1 VIAYLAIAGAGLSV
15 ALLLT
20 LVILYLRK
28 ERDTLRRRV
37 ERSARELE
45 RLQRSFSRFAPAEMV
60 ERLIEAG
67 SLGSGERRE
76 VTVMFADIRDF
87 TRISEKQ
94 DPVVV
99 IEVLN
104 GYFSEMSRIIRAHHG
119 HVTRIMGDGIMSV
132 FGALEQNPWHALDA
146 VEAAVDMKQALNH
159 YNEALR
165 TCRFPELRFG
175 IGIHCGTVV
184 AGVVG
189 SEELLEFT
197 VMGDVVNVASRIEG
211 LTRQFDS
218 DILITN
224 EVRDRIGD
232 RFRLMEMHPAHL
244 KGKSNS
250 VTTWALLCSDT
261 GSKYKNEERTY

>member
-1 VIAYLAIAGAGLSV
+1 MIANVVVGSAGFSV
-15 ALLLT
+15 ALVLMLI
-20 LVILYLRK
+20 ILYLRK
-28 ERDTLRRRV
+28 ERDALRRRA
-37 ERSARELE
+37 ERNAQELE
-45 RLQRSFSRFAPAEMV
+45 TLQRSFSRFAPAELV
-60 ERLIEAG
+60 ERIIEAG

-94 DPVVV
+94 DPAVV

-132 FGALEQNPWHALDA
+132 FGALEKNPWHALDA
-146 VEAAVDMKQALNH
+146 VEAAVDMKQALDR
-159 YNEALR
+159 YNVALR
-165 TCRFPELRFG
+165 TRRFPELRFG

-189 SEELLEFT
+189 SAELLEFT
-197 VMGDVVNVASRIEG
+197 VMGDAVNVASRIEG
-211 LTRQFDS
+211 LTRQFDA

-224 EVRDRIGD
+224 EIRDRIGD
-232 RFRLMEMHPAHL
+232 RFRLTEMRPARL
-244 KGKSNS
+244 KGKSGH
-250 VTTWALLCSDT
+250 VATWALLSLAT
-261 GSKYKNEERTY
+261 G

>member
-1 VIAYLAIAGAGLSV
+1 MIAYFVIGGAGFSV
-15 ALLLT
+15 ALVLT
-20 LVILYLRK
+20 LIILYLRK
-28 ERDTLRRRV
+28 ERDMLRRRAD
-37 ERSARELE
+37 RSAQELE
-45 RLQRSFSRFAPAEMV
+45 RLQRSFSRFAPAELV
-60 ERLIEAG
+60 ERIIGAG
-67 SLGSGERRE
+67 TLGSGERRE

-87 TRISEKQ
+87 TRISERQ
-94 DPVVV
+94 DPAVV

-104 GYFSEMSRIIRAHHG
+104 GYFSEMSRIIRSHHG

-132 FGALEQNPWHALDA
+132 FGALAQNPWHALDA
-146 VEAAVDMKQALNH
+146 VEAAVDMKQALDD

-165 TCRFPELRFG
+165 TRGFPELRFG

-189 SEELLEFT
+189 SQELLEFT

-211 LTRQFDS
+211 LTRQFDA

-232 RFRLMEMHPAHL
+232 RFTLMEMHPAHL
-244 KGKSNS
+244 KGKTNAI
-250 VTTWALLCSDT
+250 TTWALLGLAAGLKFT
-261 GSKYKNEERTY
+261 NEGRRY

>member
-1 VIAYLAIAGAGLSV
+1 MITYVVLMGASLSV
-15 ALLLT
+15 ALVLT
-20 LVILYLRK
+20 LIILFLRK
-28 ERDTLRRRV
+28 ERDALRRRS

-45 RLQRSFSRFAPAEMV
+45 TLQRSFSRFAPAELV
-60 ERLIEAG
+60 ERIIGAG

-76 VTVMFADIRDF
+76 VTVMFADIRNF
-87 TRISEKQ
+87 TGISEKQ
-94 DPVVV
+94 DPSVV

-104 GYFSEMSRIIRAHHG
+104 GYFSRMSRIIRAHHG

-146 VEAAVDMKQALNH
+146 VEAAVDMRQALSRF
-159 YNEALR
+159 NETLR
-165 TCRFPELRFG
+165 TRRFPELSFG

-189 SEELLEFT
+189 SDELLEFT
-197 VMGDVVNVASRIEG
+197 VMGVVVNVASRIEG
-211 LTRQFDS
+211 LTRQLDS

-232 RFRLMEMHPAHL
+232 RFKLMEMHPAHL
-244 KGKSNS
+244 KGISNPI
-250 VTTWALLCSDT
+250 TTWALLGLDR
-261 GSKYKNEERTY
+261 GLKYNT

>member
-1 VIAYLAIAGAGLSV
+1 
-15 ALLLT
+15 
-20 LVILYLRK
+20 
-28 ERDTLRRRV
+28 V
-37 ERSARELE
+37 ERSTHELE
-45 RLQRSFSRFAPAEMV
+45 RLQRSFSRFAPAELV
-60 ERLIEAG
+60 ERIIEAG

-104 GYFSEMSRIIRAHHG
+104 GYFGEMSRIIRAHHG

-146 VEAAVDMKQALNH
+146 VEAAVDMKQALDH
-159 YNEALR
+159 YNEGLR
-165 TCRFPELRFG
+165 TRRFPGLRFG

-232 RFRLMEMHPAHL
+232 GFRLMEMRPAHL
-244 KGKSNS
+244 KGKSNYIA
-250 VTTWALLCSDT
+250 TWALLGLRT
-261 GSKYKNEERTY
+261 G

>member
-1 VIAYLAIAGAGLSV
+1 MIVSFVIAGAGFVV
-15 ALLLT
+15 ALILT
-20 LVILYLRK
+20 LVIRHLYR
-28 ERDTLRRRV
+28 ERETLRRRV
-37 ERSARELE
+37 ERSTHELE
-45 RLQRSFSRFAPAEMV
+45 RLQRSFSRFAPPELV
-60 ERLIEAG
+60 ERIIEAG
-67 SLGSGERRE
+67 SLGSGDRRE
-76 VTVMFADIRDF
+76 VTVMFTDIRDF

-119 HVTRIMGDGIMSV
+119 LVTRIMGDGIMSV

-146 VEAAVDMKQALNH
+146 VEAAVDMTQALEH

-165 TCRFPELRFG
+165 TRRFPGLRFG
-175 IGIHCGTVV
+175 IGIHCGSVV

-218 DILITN
+218 DILITK

-232 RFRLMEMHPAHL
+232 RFRLMEMHPVQL
-244 KGKSNS
+244 KGKSNYID
-250 VTTWALLCSDT
+250 TWALLGLHT
-261 GSKYKNEERTY
+261 G

>member
-1 VIAYLAIAGAGLSV
+1 MIVSLAIAGAGFSL
-15 ALLLT
+15 ALILT
-20 LVILYLRK
+20 MVIRHLCR

-37 ERSARELE
+37 ERSTHELE
-45 RLQRSFSRFAPAEMV
+45 RLLRSFSRFAPAEPV
-60 ERLIEAG
+60 ERIIEAG

-76 VTVMFADIRDF
+76 VIVMFADIRDF
-87 TRISEKQ
+87 TRI
-94 DPVVV
+94 
-99 IEVLN
+99 
-104 GYFSEMSRIIRAHHG
+104 SEMSRIIRAHHG

-146 VEAAVDMKQALNH
+146 VEAAVDMKQALDR
-159 YNEALR
+159 YNEGLR
-165 TCRFPELRFG
+165 TRRFPGLRFG

-232 RFRLMEMHPAHL
+232 GFSLMEMRPAYL
-244 KGKSNS
+244 KGKSNYIA
-250 VTTWALLCSDT
+250 TWALLGLHT
-261 GSKYKNEERTY
+261 G